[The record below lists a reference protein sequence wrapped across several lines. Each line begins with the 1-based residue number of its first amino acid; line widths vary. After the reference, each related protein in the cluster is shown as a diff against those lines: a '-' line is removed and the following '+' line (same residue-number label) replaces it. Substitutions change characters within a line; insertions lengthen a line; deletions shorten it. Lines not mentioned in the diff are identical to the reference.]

1 MVVSPQ
7 GEVIVKA
14 DDTEQ
19 LLYADIDLQQA
30 QRIRASKPYTSLR
43 HKEFYS

>member
-19 LLYADIDLQQA
+19 LLYADIDLHLA
-30 QRIRASKPYTSLR
+30 KPYTSLR